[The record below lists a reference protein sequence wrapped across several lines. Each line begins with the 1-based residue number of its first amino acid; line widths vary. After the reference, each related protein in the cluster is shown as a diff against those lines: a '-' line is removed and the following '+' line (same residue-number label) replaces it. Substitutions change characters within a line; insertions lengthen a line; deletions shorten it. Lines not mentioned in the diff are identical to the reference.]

1 MTDLTCAVPG
11 CNQPR
16 HITRTGA
23 VRTYCTAHT
32 QAYNR
37 KRNQSALPPEERNC
51 RAALGLLL
59 DHEWATVTNAP
70 SSGTATNVH
79 PSTAHSLVRRG
90 FAEFDADRNRVRIT
104 TVGRIYLSAVIA
116 TSPERDLRPDP
127 DYTPPAPDVPE
138 VSSLAA
144 AARALPPLPVGPA
157 PSLAHEL
164 ALLARLKDTLRT
176 VDLAALA
183 SVPQAAPLVPVLRQ
197 LERAG

>member
-1 MTDLTCAVPG
+1 MSDPTCAVPG

-16 HITRTGA
+16 HVTRSGV

-37 KRNQSALPPEERNC
+37 KRNQSTLPPEERNC

-59 DHEWATVTNAP
+59 DHEWGSVTNAP

-79 PSTAHSLVRRG
+79 PATAHSLVRRG
-90 FAEFDADRNRVRIT
+90 FAEFDAERNRVRIT
-104 TVGRIYLSAVIA
+104 TVGRIYLDAVIA
-116 TSPERDLRPDP
+116 TPPVRDLHPDPSYVPPVPDQPER
-127 DYTPPAPDVPE
+127 
-138 VSSLAA
+138 SSLAA
-144 AARALPPLPVGPA
+144 AARALPPLPAGPA

-176 VDLAALA
+176 VDLSALA
-183 SVPQAAPLVPVLRQ
+183 SVPQAAPLVPVLQ
-197 LERAG
+197 MLERAG